1 MQNIHPPVVSSQI
14 FSKML
19 RWQTSVTLIT
29 AGLAFLVAG
38 QHAALSALLGG
49 VAVIIGAYLGAKIAR
64 RSESTTQASAVLIN
78 LLKAEA
84 VKILVIF
91 LLLFL
96 SFKLYEQ
103 LVPLA
108 LIVGLAAAALIS
120 GAAMAKLKAS
130 EIKI

>member
-1 MQNIHPPVVSSQI
+1 MQNSDTTVVSSQI

-19 RWQTSVTLIT
+19 RWQASVTLIT
-29 AGLAFLVAG
+29 VLLAFIVAG
-38 QHAALSALLGG
+38 QHAAISALLGG
-49 VAVIIGAYLGAKIAR
+49 VAVIVGAYMGAKIAR
-64 RSESTTQASAVLIN
+64 RGEGKTEASAVLIN

-84 VKILVIF
+84 VKILVII
-91 LLLFL
+91 LMLFL
-96 SFKLYEQ
+96 SFKMYAQ
-103 LVPLA
+103 LVPMA